1 MEGLRPSVR
10 FPSRMVPNC
19 VSEPMGLPKP
29 RLMASRPAMNVV
41 VTAPIPGIRI
51 PSFPSAGAIW
61 TGSLLANSGLLVTG
75 LNQVKCYNTNSMR
88 DRATAT
94 LTTIVVDDEQLACDE
109 LSYLLKD
116 FPEVEVIATG
126 SNGLE
131 AVDLIQKL
139 EPELVFLDVNMP
151 GLDGLGVVR
160 RLRELGVELPHF
172 IFVTAYDQFAVEAF
186 RLEAMDYILKPVERQ
201 RLSETIERARR
212 AVQEHRMPEPAAVSP
227 KATAAT
233 PRTKLMVRSNSR
245 YLIVD
250 ANDVIYATID
260 NGLITLV
267 TTQFEGHSN
276 YRTIEDLQ
284 ASLDRDMFWR
294 VHRSYLVN
302 INRIKEVVP
311 WFKSSY
317 QLRMDDKK
325 QTEVPVSR
333 VQTRRL
339 RELFKL

>member
-1 MEGLRPSVR
+1 
-10 FPSRMVPNC
+10 
-19 VSEPMGLPKP
+19 
-29 RLMASRPAMNVV
+29 
-41 VTAPIPGIRI
+41 
-51 PSFPSAGAIW
+51 
-61 TGSLLANSGLLVTG
+61 
-75 LNQVKCYNTNSMR
+75 MR

-94 LTTIVVDDEQLACDE
+94 LTTVVVDDEQLACDE
-109 LSYLLKD
+109 LAYLLKD
-116 FPEVEVIATG
+116 FPEIEVVATA

-131 AVDLIQKL
+131 AVDLIRKL
-139 EPELVFLDVNMP
+139 EPELVFMDVHMP
-151 GLDGLGVVR
+151 GLDGIATVR
-160 RLRELGVELPHF
+160 RLREMGADLPHF
-172 IFVTAYDQFAVEAF
+172 IFVTAYDQHAVEAF
-186 RLEAMDYILKPVERQ
+186 RLEALDYLLKPVDKT
-201 RLSETIERARR
+201 RLAETIERARR
-212 AVQEHRMPEPAAVSP
+212 TVPEKKGLAVPAGGGTALKPAA
-227 KATAAT
+227 A
-233 PRTKLMVRSNSR
+233 PRSKLLVRANNR
-245 YLIVD
+245 NFIVD

-267 TTQFEGHSN
+267 TTNLEGQSN

-284 ASLDRDMFWR
+284 ANLDRDMFWR

-325 QTEVPVSR
+325 HTEVPVSR